1 MKRTKFL
8 KHLYRH
14 GCYFVRAGARH
25 TFLARRRWFAHDRRA
40 APRHAEMRSDLIRK
54 ICKDVDI
61 PPRSEK

>member
-14 GCYFVRAGARH
+14 GCYFVREGARH
-25 TFLARRRWFAHDRRA
+25 TFLARGDGSLTTAV
-40 APRHAEMRSDLIRK
+40 PRHAEIRPDLIRK

-61 PPRSEK
+61 PPPSEK